1 MDQKGPEKV
10 DRIFT
15 SRYSNPA
22 LQTGECACVGI
33 TRYPPRFDLPYEL
46 VANLYCLAPT
56 TGMLR
61 VAKRPGGGEQFV
73 RLYRERLDALGVDR
87 VIQLIRAFN
96 DGRDVVLLCF
106 EDLRDGTSR
115 CHRRMLAEWIH
126 ERLGLMIDE
135 LPDSSPIGSGRR
147 RGAPQAT
154 LFDSTEDRLARTPVP
169 QAGDAGLT
177 PAPRTTS
184 TKKGRAKS

>member
-1 MDQKGPEKV
+1 V

-22 LQTGECACVGI
+22 LQTGEYACVGI
-33 TRYPPRFDLPYEL
+33 TRYPPKFDLPYEL

-56 TGMLR
+56 GEMLR
-61 VAKRPGGGEQFV
+61 AVKRPGGGEQFV
-73 RLYRERLDALGVDR
+73 QLYRDRLDALGVDR

-106 EDLRDGTSR
+106 EDLRDGVSR
-115 CHRRMLAEWIH
+115 CHRRMLAGWIH

-135 LPDSSPIGSGRR
+135 LPDPSPIGGGRR
-147 RGAPQAT
+147 RGTPQAS
-154 LFDSTEDRLARTPVP
+154 LFDSPEDRLARTPAP

-177 PAPRTTS
+177 PAPRTTTS